1 MPLSWMYCVAQE
13 PSPST
18 SGDTGIFMP
27 QVIIAGS
34 HGEGCDP
41 QSPEGGTSVSFKIEQ
56 EKLDGLT
63 TEDHHV
69 CILEHSHPIMVPPL
83 K

>member
-1 MPLSWMYCVAQE
+1 MELDVLCWSG
-13 PSPST
+13 T
-18 SGDTGIFMP
+18 SHEAPRGDTGIFMP

-41 QSPEGGTSVSFKIEQ
+41 QSPEGGTSVSFKIEL

-69 CILEHSHPIMVPPL
+69 CTLEHSHPIMVPPL